1 VAHTEKIIREGADTF
16 ETKHR
21 TKTGEIR
28 DVLVISRG
36 VSIGGRDFALAIWR
50 DMTEAKRAEEEAR
63 RREAELAHV
72 SRLSLV
78 GEMASGLSH
87 ELNQPLSTILFYA
100 RGCIRRIQSGTLAP
114 AALLDVLEKVAVQ
127 ADAAGRI
134 VRRLRE
140 FVSKRAPHLS
150 TVDVNETIRRALSFA
165 EAETTR
171 SGARVRLQ
179 LAEALPAVRADR
191 IQLEQVIVNLVRNGV
206 EAMQAVEL
214 GQRELAIETARSAD
228 NTITVGVHD
237 TGVGL
242 SAEIA
247 ERVFDSFFSTK
258 PDGMGMGLSISRSII
273 EAHGGRLWV
282 TPDSERGTT
291 FRFSLPVMR
300 GAADEDA

>member
-1 VAHTEKIIREGADTF
+1 LGDRRLLCGVVRDITER
-16 ETKHR
+16 
-21 TKTGEIR
+21 
-28 DVLVISRG
+28 
-36 VSIGGRDFALAIWR
+36 
-50 DMTEAKRAEEEAR
+50 KRAEEEAR

-214 GQRELAIETARSAD
+214 GQRELAIETTRSAD